1 MNTFATLI
9 PIIAAILIAFFSYSF
24 INNFDFSFGKS
35 AASRVGEFAAADRR
49 GLTDKIGDS
58 LVDRLGI
65 SSESIELNL
74 RWAQLGGMYQAKSLG
89 SILGQ
94 SILFG
99 VAVLGYILLT
109 GNLSPTTLGML
120 GVAAYYPFLSLKGD
134 ASKVREEVL
143 RSLPETASL
152 IAAEMMAGSSAEVA
166 VTRSTAL
173 PGSLSRMIND
183 AVEQAQQSGSLLFSR
198 SAIEGVLKRHTQAY
212 RMPQLSAFSSQVD
225 LVASRGSDGPAQ
237 MAEVVRGL
245 AREYRSEV
253 TKAAE
258 ALDGKLLFPITGY
271 FFIPLLLS
279 VFIPLGVSIL
289 QTF

>member
-1 MNTFATLI
+1 MNIESFI
-9 PIIAAILIAFFSYSF
+9 PIIAAVFIAFFAYTF
-24 INNFDFSFGKS
+24 IDNFDFSFGKS

-49 GLTDKIGDS
+49 GFSDKLGDK

-65 SSESIELNL
+65 SSDALELNL
-74 RWAQLGGMYQAKSLG
+74 RWAQLGGFYQAKTVG
-89 SILGQ
+89 SIFGQ
-94 SILFG
+94 AILFG
-99 VAVLGYILLT
+99 ASVIGYILLT
-109 GNLSPTTLGML
+109 GNLSPTTLGLL
-120 GVAAYYPFLSLKGD
+120 GVAAYYPILSLKGD
-134 ASKVREEVL
+134 ATKVREEVQ
-143 RSLPETASL
+143 RSLPETAAL

-166 VTRSTAL
+166 VMRSSAL

-183 AVEQAQQSGSLLFSR
+183 ALEQAQQSASLLFSR
-198 SAIEGVLKRHTQAY
+198 SGIEGVLKRHMQAY
-212 RMPQLSAFSSQVD
+212 QMPELLAFSAQVD

-245 AREYRSEV
+245 SREYRSEV

-258 ALDGKLLFPITGY
+258 ALGGKLLFPITGY

-279 VFIPLGVSIL
+279 VFIPLGASIL